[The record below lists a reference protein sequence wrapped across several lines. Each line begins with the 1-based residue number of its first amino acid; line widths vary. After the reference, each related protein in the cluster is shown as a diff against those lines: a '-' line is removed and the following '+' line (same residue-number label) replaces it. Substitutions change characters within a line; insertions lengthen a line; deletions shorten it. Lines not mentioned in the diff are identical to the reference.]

1 MPSWLSLLLL
11 SLGAAVAATIAV
23 LAVSAFAE
31 GRQANLRRARLRRF
45 AQRASGSGPRPE
57 GKQAVQTLALAESAT
72 PRLDRLAARILPGAA
87 ALQTRLVQTGR
98 SATLGQVLVVMA
110 AVTGASF
117 VLATFGGAPLWL
129 AAIGAVAD
137 GQIVPRALLK
147 RWQAKRLKRF
157 VGQFPDAIDLIVRAL
172 RAGLPLSEAIRSV
185 STEFAEPTA
194 GEFRR
199 VVGGIAIGL
208 SLEDA
213 LWSMSRRI
221 DSPELRFFVI
231 SIATQR
237 QTGGNLGE
245 TLGNLADILRARSQL
260 TIKIKAMTSEA
271 RTSAMVLGGLPFAIG
286 LLLLATNPNY
296 ISPMLH
302 DPRGWAMMAAGAGM
316 MTIGGLIM
324 AKLVSFEV

>member
-1 MPSWLSLLLL
+1 MPAWLSLLLL
-11 SLGAAVAATIAV
+11 SLGAALAVTIMV
-23 LAVSAFAE
+23 LALVAFAQ
-31 GRQANLRRARLRRF
+31 GRQATSRRSRLARF
-45 AQRASGSGPRPE
+45 ADRMEGGGRRPE
-57 GKQAVQTLALAESAT
+57 HKVVRQTLALAESST
-72 PRLDRLAARILPGAA
+72 PRLDRLAARVVPGAA
-87 ALQTRLVQTGR
+87 AIQLQLVQSGR
-98 SATLGQVLVVMA
+98 TATLGHVLVAMA

-117 VLATFGGAPLWL
+117 VLAVLGGAPPWL
-129 AAIGAVAD
+129 AALAALAD
-137 GQIVPRALLK
+137 GQIFPRVLLK
-147 RWQAKRLKRF
+147 RWRAKRLRQF
-157 VGQFPDAIDLIVRAL
+157 IAQFPDAIDLIVRAL

-185 STEFAEPTA
+185 SSECSEPTG

-213 LWSMSRRI
+213 LWSMVRRV
-221 DSPELRFFVI
+221 DAAELRFFVI

-245 TLGNLADILRARSQL
+245 TLGNLAEILRARSQL
-260 TIKIKAMTSEA
+260 AMKIKAMTSEA

-286 LLLLATNPNY
+286 LLLLATNPGY

-302 DPRGWAMMAAGAGM
+302 DPRGWMMMGAGAGM
-316 MTIGGLIM
+316 MTVGGLIM